1 MSNLIPFDSSSSKL
15 PAHLKVFAAD
25 GGNEF
30 GFGGGPSYPVISIK
44 GKVFTINR
52 NGEKTLLTKPGSEDG
67 EPASSIE
74 VVILNQ
80 GPKLGYTKTF
90 YAEGYVEGSNAKPTC
105 FSNDGVGP
113 DASAQEK
120 QASKCALCQQ
130 NAKGSGPTQQNPKA
144 KACKSSKLLAV
155 APAGQLG
162 DPMLLRVPGGS
173 LSNLNAYGELLGNR
187 KVKAA
192 SVVTRIGFNYAVAH
206 QELTFKA
213 LSYVSEDMA
222 AEIIKQRDS
231 ELVKAIIGEKSLSAV
246 PDDGEEFEQPAP
258 QVAAPKVVEARKP
271 KATITPAEDDDLP
284 TTKKATVAVEE
295 EPKPEKKAAP
305 KPVEVVDGGIDA
317 ALEDFFAAIGSLAAS
332 PADTSL
338 RRVAI
343 EAGNTLIA
351 LGPARDLDRLSE
363 MLLH

>member
-1 MSNLIPFDSSSSKL
+1 MSNLIPFDNSAAKL
-15 PAHLKVFAAD
+15 PAHLKVFAAE

-30 GFGGGPSYPVISIK
+30 GFGGGPAYPVISIK

-52 NGEKTLLTKPGSEDG
+52 NGEKTLITKPGTEDG

-90 YAEGYVEGSNAKPTC
+90 YAEGYVEGSTAKPTC
-105 FSNDGVGP
+105 FSNDGVSP
-113 DASAQEK
+113 DSTAQDK
-120 QASKCALCQQ
+120 QASTCALCQQ
-130 NAKGSGPTQQNPKA
+130 NAKGSGATQQNPKA

-155 APAGQLG
+155 APAGHLD

-173 LSNLNAYGELLGNR
+173 LSNLTAYGEILGNR
-187 KVKAA
+187 KVAAA

-213 LSYVSEDMA
+213 LSYVSEDMTA
-222 AEIIKQRDS
+222 MILKQRDS
-231 ELVKAIIGEKSLSAV
+231 DLVKAIVGEKPLSGV
-246 PDDGEEFEQPAP
+246 PDDGEEFEQAAPQFTAQKAEVKKATPKPAP
-258 QVAAPKVVEARKP
+258 APAQ
-271 KATITPAEDDDLP
+271 DDDLP

-295 EPKPEKKAAP
+295 EPKVEKKAAA

-317 ALEDFFAAIGSLAAS
+317 ALDTLDF
-332 PADTSL
+332 D
-338 RRVAI
+338 
-343 EAGNTLIA
+343 
-351 LGPARDLDRLSE
+351 D
-363 MLLH
+363 